1 METLGIRM
9 ERVCSNAMTLA
20 KYLNDNY
27 DNLSVNYPGLENSEF
42 YNIATAVSVK
52 AIELYHEQMKQA

>member
-1 METLGIRM
+1 MIILDVDFDKIYKD
-9 ERVCSNAMTLA
+9 VLNALVPKIDDGGDA
-20 KYLNDNY
+20 ADVIS
-27 DNLSVNYPGLENSEF
+27 SVL

>member
-1 METLGIRM
+1 MDVDFDKIYKDVL
-9 ERVCSNAMTLA
+9 NALVPKMDDGGDA
-20 KYLNDNY
+20 ADVF
-27 DNLSVNYPGLENSEF
+27 SSEF

>member
-1 METLGIRM
+1 MIILDVDFDKIYKD
-9 ERVCSNAMTLA
+9 VLNALVPKMDDGGDA
-20 KYLNDNY
+20 ADVF
-27 DNLSVNYPGLENSEF
+27 SSEF